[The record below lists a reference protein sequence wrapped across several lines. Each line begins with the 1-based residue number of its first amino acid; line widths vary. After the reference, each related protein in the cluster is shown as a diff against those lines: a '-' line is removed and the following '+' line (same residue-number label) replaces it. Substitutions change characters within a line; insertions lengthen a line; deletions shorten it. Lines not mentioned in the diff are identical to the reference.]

1 MASHSDLK
9 RTEKS
14 KTGLSNADQTTV
26 NFRAIVDAEKKA
38 RSEKDAKLRAA
49 RLIQEAQTSAE
60 EAAALAAAPPK
71 KTAAKKAAAKT
82 AKTK

>member
-49 RLIQEAQTSAE
+49 RLIQEAQASAD
-60 EAAALAAAPPK
+60 EAATLAAAPPK
-71 KTAAKKAAAKT
+71 KSAAKKAPAKAAK
-82 AKTK
+82 KK